1 MHQEEEPQR
10 LLFQWFFEAAVQQF
24 ILEEV
29 LKAEEEQQE
38 VLQSS
43 LVAGS
48 SPLSATLATSTT
60 PTTPFVH
67 RVTTTAL
74 PAFENR
80 ALSKHSLNLRQLG
93 NYLVQHPSPQQEQ
106 VPLPGVP
113 PHLEPQNRRSQ
124 FSKIR
129 DLCELGS
136 SVEPAKIGP
145 LIDRSKNRLRGL
157 QEGAV
162 KQKHAASL
170 SMRAASQSTAST
182 VLKRRRLRR
191 HPVWRFFSDIGDE
204 GSKVCFF
211 P

>member
-1 MHQEEEPQR
+1 MHQEEEPQK

-93 NYLVQHPSPQQEQ
+93 NCLVQHPSPQQEQ

-157 QEGAV
+157 QEGVTVSFKCCKTEACCFSIN
-162 KQKHAASL
+162 ACG
-170 SMRAASQSTAST
+170 QSVDGVYCTETTASEKT
-182 VLKRRRLRR
+182 SCMAILQ
-191 HPVWRFFSDIGDE
+191 
-204 GSKVCFF
+204 
-211 P
+211 